1 MGKAGIVTAVLAK
14 KTQTIRVAF
23 MADSYQKM
31 LEVALQ
37 AANKAAK
44 LIIDARR
51 DSSIQTSV
59 KIANDHVT
67 NVDIACEEAIKE
79 TILKAFPDHRF
90 LAEETA
96 SSETDFSGPLWIIDP
111 IDGTTNY
118 VRGHFQV
125 AVAIAFALDGVVQAG
140 VVHTPFHGETFS
152 ALKGSGAKLN
162 DSLIHC
168 SKCTDF
174 SDALIATGF
183 PPRTKRTMLS
193 KQRFCAVIDQARDIR
208 RAGAAAPDIC
218 WVACGR
224 LDGYYESV
232 SPWDMAAAGLIARE
246 AGAITANLSANPNY
260 SNIPSDINGHDF
272 VVAAPG
278 IFEKLGA
285 VLAGKS
291 S

>member
-1 MGKAGIVTAVLAK
+1 ME
-14 KTQTIRVAF
+14 
-23 MADSYQKM
+23 DSYQKM
-31 LEVALQ
+31 LKVALE
-37 AANKAAK
+37 AANKAAQ
-44 LIIDARR
+44 LIIDGRR
-51 DSSIQTSV
+51 NASIQTSL

-79 TILKAFPDHRF
+79 MVLTEFPDHRF

-96 SSETDFSGPLWIIDP
+96 SNETDFSGPLWVIDP

-140 VVHTPFHGETFS
+140 VVHTPFHSEIFS
-152 ALKGSGAKLN
+152 ALKGHGAKLN
-162 DSLIHC
+162 GAPIHC
-168 SKCTDF
+168 SSCSDF
-174 SDALIATGF
+174 NDALIATGF
-183 PPRTKRTMLS
+183 PPRTKRTGRE
-193 KQRFCAVIDQARDIR
+193 KKRFSAIIEHARDIR

-246 AGAITANLSANPNY
+246 AGAITANLSDNPNY

-272 VVAAPG
+272 VAAAPG

-285 VLAGKS
+285 VLAGKHG
-291 S
+291 